1 MYEPFPGNYVWN
13 LSVNI
18 CIGMGGAIGEIDK
31 ANERVR
37 EIAKQGDDVGTE
49 AFFSS
54 WISMA
59 DRIAE
64 LADEAEAAGHYLSAT
79 EKYAR
84 ATAYYVTAERMQSRH
99 YEPRKQAYR
108 TMLNTLQRMIVAG
121 SLNCERVEIPYGENH
136 FAALFVRGNGPG
148 PRPCVVFCNGLDSV
162 KEMIYLT
169 ARDEFAKRGFS
180 CLMIDQP
187 GVGEALRLGGLHAIA
202 ESEQWAA
209 AAWIISK
216 RARTSTVSAL
226 GSWAG
231 HSADITLR
239 ALRHLKNASGCASR
253 GAPTTIGANCNA
265 AALRK
270 RAIGRCLTI
279 GIMSCGS
286 SARTALESFV
296 AYAPKMSL
304 VGVVDKITV
313 PFLITHGANDR
324 QIPVADAHQSYN
336 EAVNSPL
343 RELKIFSQREGGIEH
358 VSADNMEPARSYIAD
373 WIARGFQKCDVRS
386 AVNRPDHPVAQR
398 LRRDPKAK
406 AARLTMNFLIQP
418 RQGSSSS

>member
-209 AAWIISK
+209 AALDYLETRKDVDRK
-216 RARTSTVSAL
+216 RL
-226 GSWAG
+226 GIMGWSLGGYYAP
-231 HSADITLR
+231 R
-239 ALRHLKNASGCASR
+239 AAAFEKRFRLCVAW
-253 GAPTTIGANCNA
+253 GANHNWGELQRRRLA
-265 AALRK
+265 KEGDRPVPHYWDHVMWVFGK
-270 RAIGRCLTI
+270 D
-279 GIMSCGS
+279 SV
-286 SARTALESFV
+286 ESFV

-373 WIARGFQKCDVRS
+373 WIA
-386 AVNRPDHPVAQR
+386 QR
-398 LRRDPKAK
+398 FSE
-406 AARLTMNFLIQP
+406 M
-418 RQGSSSS
+418 